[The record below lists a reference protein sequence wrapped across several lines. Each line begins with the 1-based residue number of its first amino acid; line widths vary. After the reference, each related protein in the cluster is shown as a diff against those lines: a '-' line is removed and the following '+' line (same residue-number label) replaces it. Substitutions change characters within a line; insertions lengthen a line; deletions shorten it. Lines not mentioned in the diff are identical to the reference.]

1 MNEAMVVVLYLRLSV
16 EDYDARIGEQDE
28 SNSITAQRN
37 ILRDFVAGRED
48 FQGCEIIEL
57 CDDGYSGTN
66 LHRPQI
72 QKLLEMAKAKTV
84 DCIIVNDFSRFG
96 RDYLTISDYVD

>member
-37 ILRDFVAGRED
+37 ILRDFVAGREE
-48 FQGCEIIEL
+48 F
-57 CDDGYSGTN
+57 
-66 LHRPQI
+66 RA
-72 QKLLEMAKAKTV
+72 AK
-84 DCIIVNDFSRFG
+84 S
-96 RDYLTISDYVD
+96 

>member
-37 ILRDFVAGRED
+37 ILRDFVAGREE
-48 FQGCEIIEL
+48 FQGRNCWKWQRRKPWIV
-57 CDDGYSGTN
+57 
-66 LHRPQI
+66 
-72 QKLLEMAKAKTV
+72 LL
-84 DCIIVNDFSRFG
+84 
-96 RDYLTISDYVD
+96 